1 MAGREHETPAG
12 GGHGRLRASDADR
25 EQVIDVIKAA
35 FVDGRVTKDELDTRV
50 TQTLVSRTYAELA
63 MVTADLP
70 ARLARPAGRSG
81 WQHHGPPRPGT
92 RRRQA

>member
-1 MAGREHETPAG
+1 MAGREHEYAGG

-50 TQTLVSRTYAELA
+50 SQTWSLA
-63 MVTADLP
+63 PTP
-70 ARLARPAGRSG
+70 SWP
-81 WQHHGPPRPGT
+81 W
-92 RRRQA
+92 